1 MDISSQAAALRRAI
15 QNMGSAAKLAAGLGI
30 TDQAVGQWK
39 RVPPGRVLAVEK
51 LSGVPR
57 HELRPDIY
65 PPEEMREAS

>member
-1 MDISSQAAALRRAI
+1 MDISSQTAAFERAKK
-15 QNMGSAAKLAAGLGI
+15 NMGSAAKLAASLGI

-39 RVPPGRVLAVEK
+39 RVPAERVLAVEK